1 MTIFKVLY
9 IDDNAGTEENNCS
22 SFVTSL
28 SQNKLLDI
36 KVIAPN
42 RLEEFIET
50 LVSKYSDYNAFILDL
65 RLNENQ
71 EGDEVANYLG
81 QVLAQAIRTEQTIKD
96 RRLVEFPL
104 FLLTSDTK
112 LQEYYN
118 TDISSHDLFD
128 HYFFKDNLAVKGGN
142 YEKQIVSIIKSYEK
156 IKNSFEESEK
166 KYQLNYL
173 LDCEEYEIDI
183 FNLNIDTMM
192 SISEISQ
199 FILKQIVLRSG
210 VLINEKVLASRLGVD
225 IEKSQEDWESFKTIL
240 IEQSINYKGI
250 LSNGWL
256 RWWGHRLIEWWDNI
270 FSKPLISLNAEERV
284 SLLKEKFNLNNLVS
298 AQPIEKNLSTQF
310 WTICQVYKLPLDT
323 SNGFLV
329 NKNYELWQDKEY
341 VSLKSIIERKSVEE
355 GIKLHPSEKER
366 LAVEKSNYKANN

>member
-1 MTIFKVLY
+1 MTTFKVLY
-9 IDDNAGTEENNCS
+9 IDDNAGAEENNCS

-81 QVLAQAIRTEQTIKD
+81 QVLAQAIRTEQTTKD

-128 HYFFKDNLAVKGGN
+128 HYFFKDNLAIDGSE
-142 YEKQIVSIIKSYEK
+142 YEKQIFSIIMSYEK
-156 IKNSFEESEK
+156 IKNSFDENEK
-166 KYQLNYL
+166 KYQLHYL

-199 FILKQIVLRSG
+199 FILKQIVLRNG
-210 VLINEKVLASRLGVD
+210 ILINEEILASRLGVD
-225 IEKSQEDWESFKTIL
+225 IEKSKEDWQSIKTIL
-240 IEQSINYKGI
+240 IEQNINYKGI

-256 RWWGHRLIEWWDNI
+256 RWWGHRLIEWWDEN

-284 SLLKEKFNLNNLVS
+284 KRLKEKFNFNNLVS
-298 AQPIEKNLSTQF
+298 AQPIEENLSTQF

-323 SNGFLV
+323 SDGFLV